1 MDTFTIET
9 NQETELVNIT
19 ERVEGIVS
27 KSKVKN
33 GICLIFV
40 KHATAGI
47 IVNEDESNLREDLV
61 SFFSKIAPKSDWK
74 HNKIDD
80 NAEAHLK
87 SAMIGQGRVLP
98 IQDGKLVRG
107 TWQDILLC
115 EFDGPRTRNVV
126 VVCK

>member
-9 NQETELVNIT
+9 NQKTELVNIT
-19 ERVEGIVS
+19 ERVEEIVS

-40 KHATAGI
+40 KHATAGV
-47 IVNEDESNLREDLV
+47 IVNEDEPNLREDMI
-61 SFFSKIAPKSDWK
+61 SFFSEIAPKSDWK